1 MYRALF
7 LQHGLDLAAVHVPV
21 LGRGD
26 ALGPFFQK
34 TRHHIAAETEFVP
47 HVVGNIEK
55 VLHHVAEVEVAHRVL
70 LGDGLKQKLH
80 IVVGGGQKVIEQAA
94 FAGRG
99 AFLAAVAFAPVDAG
113 NGAVDAVVIP
123 LVLIHDLIGPADQR
137 VQIKGRLVG
146 PGITHCHVVRVL
158 LDALAQ
164 RLHVFLKALPGEIT
178 EQSDEFITAGT
189 VDPWSLQSFLQKTHT
204 VTDQPVSC
212 VMPQG
217 VVGLLKAGDV
227 AVNHAQLLQI
237 AQQRALLEHGI
248 HGVAVIKIGK
258 RIVIAQGVQPA

>member
-1 MYRALF
+1 M
-7 LQHGLDLAAVHVPV
+7 
-21 LGRGD
+21 
-26 ALGPFFQK
+26 
-34 TRHHIAAETEFVP
+34 
-47 HVVGNIEK
+47 
-55 VLHHVAEVEVAHRVL
+55 
-70 LGDGLKQKLH
+70 
-80 IVVGGGQKVIEQAA
+80 
-94 FAGRG
+94 
-99 AFLAAVAFAPVDAG
+99 
-113 NGAVDAVVIP
+113 
-123 LVLIHDLIGPADQR
+123 
-137 VQIKGRLVG
+137 
-146 PGITHCHVVRVL
+146 VRVL

-248 HGVAVIKIGK
+248 HGVSVIKIGK
-258 RIVIAQGVQPA
+258 RIVIAQGVQPAQQVPAAEQ